1 MCGLRALQP
10 QAAKPATHTKRIR
23 LFASK
28 PTEKEKGIQNYMT
41 GKEEQLAAEIE
52 RIKKGGAEK
61 YHVRN
66 REQKKLFVR
75 DRLKLLL
82 DDGKIEFEDGMFA
95 ECQNPELPADGS
107 ITGVGR
113 IHGRPVAFSA
123 SDSTVK
129 AGSAGEKSVQK
140 SLRIQEMA
148 MQMRIPMFYL
158 IDSAGARITDQVRLF
173 PGRNQGGRT
182 FYNQVKMSGVVP
194 QIAIMF
200 GPSPAGAAYTPAFA
214 DIAIMVE
221 GNASAYLG
229 SPRMAEMV
237 TREKVTL
244 EEMGGARMH
253 CSVSGLGDFLA
264 ENEEDAI
271 RIARDYFRYMPQ
283 NYLGKP
289 ADVEP
294 APPVSDRPLRDIV
307 PEAQNKPFNM
317 YDFIDSLIDGG
328 SFLEVKKLFA
338 PELITGLARLNGQ
351 AVGIV
356 ANQPRVKGGVIFTD
370 SSDKATRFVNTC
382 NAFNIPLL
390 FLADVSGFMI
400 GSAVERAGIIRHGA
414 KFIAAVSQAVVPK
427 ISVVVRKCYGA
438 GLYAMAGPA
447 FGTNAVIALP
457 TAQIAVMGPEAA
469 INAVFANQIA
479 EMPEDQREPFRKM
492 MEARYAEDI
501 DIFRLASELI
511 VDTITPFES
520 LRDELI
526 TRYSIYQTKEAR
538 FSECRNPIYP
548 V

>member
-1 MCGLRALQP
+1 M
-10 QAAKPATHTKRIR
+10 T
-23 LFASK
+23 SK
-28 PTEKEKGIQNYMT
+28 DEH
-41 GKEEQLAAEIE
+41 LLAEIE

-61 YHVRN
+61 YHDRN

-95 ECQNPELPADGS
+95 ENQNPELPSDGNV
-107 ITGVGR
+107 TGVGR

-129 AGSAGEKSVQK
+129 AGSAGEKGVQK
-140 SLRIQEMA
+140 NLRIQEMA
-148 MQMRIPMFYL
+148 MQMRIPIFYL
-158 IDSAGARITDQVRLF
+158 IDSAGARITDQVHLF

-237 TREKVTL
+237 THEKVTL

-253 CSVSGLGDFLA
+253 CTVSGLGDFLV
-264 ENEEDAI
+264 ESEEDAI
-271 RIARDYFRYMPQ
+271 RTARDYFRYMPQ
-283 NYLGKP
+283 NYLDKP
-289 ADVEP
+289 AAAEP
-294 APPVSDRPLRDIV
+294 QPPASDRPLKDIV

-317 YDFIDSLIDGG
+317 YDFIYS
-328 SFLEVKKLFA
+328 
-338 PELITGLARLNGQ
+338 
-351 AVGIV
+351 
-356 ANQPRVKGGVIFTD
+356 D
-370 SSDKATRFVNTC
+370 SSDKGTRFVNTC

-400 GSAVERAGIIRHGA
+400 GSAVEKAGIIRHGA

-427 ISVVVRKCYGA
+427 ISVIVRKCYGA

-447 FGTNAVIALP
+447 FGTDAVLALP

-469 INAVFANQIA
+469 INAVFTNQIA
-479 EMPEDQREPFRKM
+479 ELPEEQRDPFRKM
-492 MEARYAEDI
+492 MEAKYAEDI

-511 VDTITPFES
+511 VDTITPFEA
-520 LRDELI
+520 LRNELI
-526 TRYSIYQTKEAR
+526 TRYSFYHTKDAR
-538 FSECRNPIYP
+538 FSEFRNPIYP

>member
-1 MCGLRALQP
+1 MDCAMSGQEE
-10 QAAKPATHTKRIR
+10 R
-23 LFASK
+23 L
-28 PTEKEKGIQNYMT
+28 E
-41 GKEEQLAAEIE
+41 AEIE
-52 RIKKGGAEK
+52 RIKKGGPEK
-61 YHVRN
+61 YHARN
-66 REQKKLFVR
+66 RAQNRLFVR

-82 DDGKIEFEDGMFA
+82 DDGKLEFEDGMLA
-95 ECQNPELPADGS
+95 ECQNPELPSDA
-107 ITGVGR
+107 IVTGVGR
-113 IHGRPVAFSA
+113 IHGRPVAVSA

-129 AGSAGEKSVQK
+129 AGASGEKSVQK
-140 SLRIQEMA
+140 TLRIQEMA
-148 MQMRIPMFYL
+148 AQMKIPIFYL

-173 PGRNQGGRT
+173 PGRNHGGRT
-182 FYNQVKMSGVVP
+182 FYNQIRLSGVVP
-194 QIAIMF
+194 QVALMF

-253 CSVSGLGDFLA
+253 CAVSGLGDFLA
-264 ENEEDAI
+264 ENEAHAI
-271 RIARDYFRYMPQ
+271 QLARDYFRYMPQ
-283 NYLGKP
+283 NYLGKVEDVPVVAP
-289 ADVEP
+289 A
-294 APPVSDRPLRDIV
+294 SDRPLQEIV
-307 PEAQNKPFNM
+307 PVAQNRAFNM

-338 PELITGLARLNGQ
+338 PEIITGYARLGGK

-356 ANQPRVKGGVIFTD
+356 ANQPRVKGGVIFVD
-370 SSDKATRFVNTC
+370 SSDKATRFINTC

-427 ISVVVRKCYGA
+427 ISVIVRKCYGA

-447 FGTNAVIALP
+447 FGTDAVIALP

-479 EMPEDQREPFRKM
+479 ELPEEQREPFRKM

-501 DIFRLASELI
+501 DIFHLASELI
-511 VDTITPFES
+511 VDTITPFEH
-520 LRDELI
+520 LRGELI
-526 TRYSIYQTKEAR
+526 MRFGIYQSKDVR

>member
-1 MCGLRALQP
+1 MPSNNER
-10 QAAKPATHTKRIR
+10 
-23 LFASK
+23 
-28 PTEKEKGIQNYMT
+28 
-41 GKEEQLAAEIE
+41 LAAEIE
-52 RIKKGGAEK
+52 RIKRGGPEK
-61 YHVRN
+61 YHIRN
-66 REQKKLFVR
+66 REQKRLFAR

-82 DDGKIEFEDGMFA
+82 DDGKIELEENMLA
-95 ECQNPELPADGS
+95 ECLNPELPADGC

-113 IHGRPVAFSA
+113 IHGRPVAFNA

-140 SLRIQEMA
+140 ALRIQELA
-148 MQMRIPMFYL
+148 MQMKIPMFYL
-158 IDSAGARITDQVRLF
+158 IDSAGARITDQIRLF

-182 FYNQVKMSGVVP
+182 FYNQIKMSGVVP
-194 QIAIMF
+194 QIALMF

-253 CSVSGLGDFLA
+253 CTVSGLGDFLA
-264 ENEEDAI
+264 ESEEHAI
-271 RIARDYFRYMPQ
+271 QIARHYFRYMPQ
-283 NYLGKP
+283 NYLRKVPDIEPMPP
-289 ADVEP
+289 A
-294 APPVSDRPLRDIV
+294 SDRSLKDIV
-307 PEAQNKPFNM
+307 PEVQSKPFNM
-317 YDFIDSLIDGG
+317 YDFINSLIDGS

-338 PELITGLARLNGQ
+338 PEIIVGFARLGGR
-351 AVGIV
+351 AIGIV
-356 ANQPRVKGGVIFTD
+356 ANQPRVKGGVLFVD
-370 SSDKATRFVNTC
+370 SSDKATRFINTC

-414 KFIAAVSQAVVPK
+414 KMIAAVSQAVVPK
-427 ISVVVRKCYGA
+427 ISVIVRKCYGA
-438 GLYAMAGPA
+438 GLYAMSGPA
-447 FGTNAVIALP
+447 FGTDAVIALP

-469 INAVFANQIA
+469 INAVYANQIA
-479 EMPEDQREPFRKM
+479 ELPEEQREPFRKM
-492 MEARYAEDI
+492 MEAKYAEDI
-501 DIFRLASELI
+501 DIFRLASEMI
-511 VDTITPFES
+511 IDTITPFES

-526 TRYSIYQTKEAR
+526 ARYHIYETKEMR

>member
-1 MCGLRALQP
+1 MDNNQRLAEQIE
-10 QAAKPATHTKRIR
+10 HIKR
-23 LFASK
+23 
-28 PTEKEKGIQNYMT
+28 
-41 GKEEQLAAEIE
+41 
-52 RIKKGGAEK
+52 GGAEK

-66 REQKKLFVR
+66 REQKKLFAR

-82 DDGKIEFEDGMFA
+82 DDGKIEFEEGMFA

-107 ITGVGR
+107 ITGIGR

-140 SLRIQEMA
+140 SLRIQELA

-158 IDSAGARITDQVRLF
+158 IDSAGARITDQLKLF

-194 QIAIMF
+194 QISLMF

-214 DIAIMVE
+214 DVAIMVE

-253 CSVSGLGDFLA
+253 CTVSGLGDFLVQS
-264 ENEEDAI
+264 EEEALAL
-271 RIARDYFRYMPQ
+271 ARDYFRYMPQ
-283 NYLGKP
+283 NYLAKP
-289 ADVEP
+289 EDAEP
-294 APPVSDRPLRDIV
+294 AAPASQRPLREIV

-317 YDFIDSLIDGG
+317 YDFIDALVDGG

-338 PELITGLARLNGQ
+338 AELITGFARLNGR

-370 SSDKATRFVNTC
+370 SSDKGTRFVNIC

-400 GSAVERAGIIRHGA
+400 GSAVERSGIIRHGA

-427 ISVVVRKCYGA
+427 ILVVVRKCYGA

-447 FGTNAVIALP
+447 FGTDAVIALP

-469 INAVFANQIA
+469 INAVFANQLA
-479 EMPEDQREPFRKM
+479 SMPEEQRETFRKQ
-492 MEARYAEDI
+492 MEATYAEDI

-511 VDTITPFES
+511 IDTITPFEA
-520 LRDELI
+520 LRGELI
-526 TRYSIYQTKEAR
+526 ARYSVYSTKEAL
-538 FSECRNPIYP
+538 FSERRNPIYP